1 MMLTQSGKNSIYYD
15 ELHDNTTWK
24 MSDMLKDKPFMALAP
39 ADKAAI
45 LAFICNELLQNKA
58 VIRQIEGSLETVAHS
73 KKEKWLLDA
82 KIRK

>member
-1 MMLTQSGKNSIYYD
+1 
-15 ELHDNTTWK
+15 
-24 MSDMLKDKPFMALAP
+24 MALSP
-39 ADKAAI
+39 TDKAAV

-58 VIRQIEGSLETVAHS
+58 VIRQIENSLETVAQC